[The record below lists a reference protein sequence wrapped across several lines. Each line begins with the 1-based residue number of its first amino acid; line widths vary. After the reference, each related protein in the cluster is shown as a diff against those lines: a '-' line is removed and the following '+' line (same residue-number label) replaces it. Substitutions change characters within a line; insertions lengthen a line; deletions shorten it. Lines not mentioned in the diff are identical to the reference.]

1 MTQQTVK
8 VLALC
13 GSLRTGSWNRKLLQ
27 VACAEAKSLGA
38 QVTVIDAA
46 EYQMPIYDGDQEAAQ
61 GMPAGALAL
70 RRQFQQ
76 HDALLIASPENN
88 ASVSAYLKNTLDWVS
103 RPAPG
108 EPPPGPYA
116 NKVAAILAASPGALG
131 GLRGLVHLRQVLL
144 TLGVLVLTEQFAL
157 SRADKAFQPDGSLA
171 DGKAHETVAA
181 IVRRLID
188 VTGRLKG

>member
-1 MTQQTVK
+1 MAEKTVK
-8 VLALC
+8 ILALS
-13 GSLRTGSWNRKLLQ
+13 GSLRTGSWNRRLLA
-27 VACAEAKSLGA
+27 VAVADARSLGA
-38 QVTVIDAA
+38 QVTVVQAA
-46 EYQMPIYDGDQEAAQ
+46 DYPMPIYDGDLEAAQ

-103 RPAPG
+103 RSVPG

-116 NKVAAILAASPGALG
+116 NKVAAILGASPGALG
-131 GLRGLVHLRQVLL
+131 GLRGLVHLRQVLMS
-144 TLGVLVLTEQFAL
+144 LGVLVLTEQFAL
-157 SRADKAFQPDGSLA
+157 SRADKAFQPDGALV
-171 DGKAHETVAA
+171 DPKAQETVAA
-181 IVRRLID
+181 IVGRLID